1 MAGFFI
7 VFEGPDGSGKTTQAK
22 LLSEYLTKRNKQVLI
37 VEEPGGTLMGDEIR
51 KILLHKEHRIAP
63 LAELF
68 LYEASRSQLVR
79 EIIKPALEEGKI
91 VIADRYSMSSLAYQG
106 YGRGIDLK
114 FIEESNRAAT
124 EGLEPNLF
132 FVLDVSPEEGL
143 RRKSKSKRDRIE
155 SEALDFYRRVRE
167 GYMQLAERYENAIII
182 DGMSGPQ
189 EVFQEILSALETAGG
204 LDL

>member
-7 VFEGPDGSGKTTQAK
+7 VFEGPDGSGKTTQAR
-22 LLSEYLTKRNKQVLI
+22 LLAEYLTNLQPKRQVI
-37 VEEPGGTLMGDEIR
+37 MVEEPGGTPIGDEIR
-51 KILLHKEHRIAP
+51 KILLHKERRIAP

-79 EIIKPALEEGKI
+79 EIIKPALVSGKI

-114 FIEESNRAAT
+114 FIEELNRAAT
-124 EGLEPNLF
+124 DGLEPDVI
-132 FVLDVSPEEGL
+132 FVLDISPEEGL
-143 RRKSKSKRDRIE
+143 RRKSKKDRIE
-155 SEALDFYRRVRE
+155 QEALDFYRRVRQ
-167 GYMQLAERYENAIII
+167 GYIGLAERYENAIII

-189 EVFQEILSALETAGG
+189 EVFQEIISALEAAGG